1 MGRALLSRASAEFWK
16 VRAQAGPE
24 TSVLATLGQDHDG
37 MEGTGEAGFKA
48 RASKQ
53 VWPNEQL

>member
-1 MGRALLSRASAEFWK
+1 M
-16 VRAQAGPE
+16 RAQAGPE

-53 VWPNEQL
+53 MWPNEQL